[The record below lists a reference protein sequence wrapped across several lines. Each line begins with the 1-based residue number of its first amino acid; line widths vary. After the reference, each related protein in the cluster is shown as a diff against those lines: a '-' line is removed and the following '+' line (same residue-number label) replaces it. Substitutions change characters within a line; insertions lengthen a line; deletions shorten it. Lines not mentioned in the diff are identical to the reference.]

1 MKLKE
6 LRLER
11 GLSQKQIADYLEVT
25 PNIYSRYETG
35 ARQPSIETLMKLSA
49 FFGKSID
56 FIVGNHIEADYSLSD
71 YELELLT
78 AAREA
83 DSRAKEDALSL
94 LKIHRTYKK

>member
-35 ARQPSIETLMKLSA
+35 ARQPSIETLIKLSA

-56 FIVGNHIEADYSLSD
+56 FIVGNHTEADYSLSD

-94 LKIHRTYKK
+94 LKIHHT